1 MSRAQQVKNCIS
13 KCSKHCR
20 KKYPSKKRSRSKSPR
35 RCGVDGDTGRCS
47 FKGTKNYEL
56 CTKDRETKRCRYIKR
71 KKKSNKKKSS
81 EPKKKSS
88 EPKKISIELKITRSP
103 KPHATSSKPH
113 ATSSKPIDIL
123 NMSLREIDRN
133 IAHNSWSQ
141 DVRNQFLIDLDTE
154 RQTVSKRLRK
164 LNSDLKLAI
173 EKNSSN
179 INIIQREI
187 EDAENKLT
195 VLNQKIDIID
205 NDVDGVRE
213 DSFISDNDDV
223 DADDEFANEIVKAIH
238 QAINDK
244 YPRLK

>member
-1 MSRAQQVKNCIS
+1 
-13 KCSKHCR
+13 
-20 KKYPSKKRSRSKSPR
+20 
-35 RCGVDGDTGRCS
+35 
-47 FKGTKNYEL
+47 
-56 CTKDRETKRCRYIKR
+56 
-71 KKKSNKKKSS
+71 
-81 EPKKKSS
+81 
-88 EPKKISIELKITRSP
+88 
-103 KPHATSSKPH
+103 
-113 ATSSKPIDIL
+113 
-123 NMSLREIDRN
+123 MSLREIDRN

-223 DADDEFANEIVKAIH
+223 DDDDEFANEIVKVIH